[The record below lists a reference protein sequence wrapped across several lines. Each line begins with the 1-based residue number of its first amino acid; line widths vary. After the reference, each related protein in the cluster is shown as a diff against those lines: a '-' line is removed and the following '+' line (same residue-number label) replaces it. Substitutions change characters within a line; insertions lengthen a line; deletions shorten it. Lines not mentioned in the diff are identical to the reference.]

1 MSVDMKGKRVLVTG
15 GTRGIG
21 LAITRAFVQSGAQ
34 VVGCH
39 RQDGPAA
46 ESLAR
51 ELAATG
57 GGHRLVK
64 ADVSRTEDVAR
75 LVEECR
81 TRLGGLDAVVHNAG
95 VISHVPFAEL
105 TLDEWRRIVDTNL
118 TGAFLVARSCLPLLG
133 DGSSIVFIGSKVATV
148 GVPLRSHYT
157 ASKAGLVGLT
167 RSMCKELG
175 PRGIRVNVV
184 APGVI
189 ETEEAATL
197 PPERYQ
203 MYRNMTSLKRLGQVA
218 EVAEVVVFVSSPAA
232 GYLTGETINV
242 DGGA

>member
-1 MSVDMKGKRVLVTG
+1 MKGKRVLVTG

-21 LAITRAFVQSGAQ
+21 LAITRAFVHSGAQ
-34 VVGCH
+34 VVACH
-39 RQDGPAA
+39 RQDVEAA
-46 ESLAR
+46 NNLAK
-51 ELAATG
+51 ELAETG
-57 GGHRLVK
+57 GGHRLVR
-64 ADVSRTEDVAR
+64 ADVTSTEDVAR

-81 TRLGGLDAVVHNAG
+81 THLGGLDAVVHNAG
-95 VISHVPFAEL
+95 AISHVPFDKL
-105 TLDEWRRIVDTNL
+105 TLDEWRRIIDTNL
-118 TGAFLVARSCLPLLG
+118 TGAFVVAQSCLPLLG
-133 DGSSIVFIGSKVATV
+133 EGSSIVLIGSKVASV

-157 ASKAGLVGLT
+157 ASKAGLVGLC

-203 MYRNMTSLKRLGQVA
+203 MYQNMTSLKRLGDVA
-218 EVAEVVVFVSSPAA
+218 EVAEVVVFVASPAA
-232 GYLTGETINV
+232 AYLTGETINV

>member
-1 MSVDMKGKRVLVTG
+1 MSVDMKGKRVLITG

-21 LAITRAFVQSGAQ
+21 HAITRAFAAGGAQ
-34 VVGCH
+34 VVACH

-46 ESLAR
+46 ENLAR
-51 ELAATG
+51 EFADSG

-64 ADVSRTEDVAR
+64 ADVTSPEDVAR

-81 TRLGGLDAVVHNAG
+81 THLGGLDAVVHNAG
-95 VISHVPFAEL
+95 AISHVPFDEL
-105 TLDEWRRIVDTNL
+105 SLDEWRRVVDTNL
-118 TGAFLVARSCLPLLG
+118 TGAFLVAQSCLPLLG
-133 DGSSIVFIGSKVATV
+133 EGSSIVFIGSKVATV
-148 GVPLRSHYT
+148 GVPLRAHYT
-157 ASKAGLVGLT
+157 ASKAALAGLT

-175 PRGIRVNVV
+175 PRGIRVNIV

-189 ETEEAATL
+189 ETEEAAKL

-203 MYRNMTSLKRLGQVA
+203 MYRNMTSLKRLGQTA
-218 EVAEVVVFVSSPAA
+218 EVAEVVLFVASPAA
-232 GYLTGETINV
+232 AYLTGETINV